1 MSYFLFCSL
10 LLLFSIVSF
19 WWKTS
24 GAPVEKT
31 IRPISDERYR
41 LIYDIIS
48 GTRTINERKAT
59 LEEKNAAR
67 MIRRWKKHYPLT
79 VAKCHNPLTGT
90 EENRLMVDDFAM
102 PFEVE
107 WFGVGGMTASQP
119 CPNLI
124 FKMARYSP
132 DIVVVCL
139 GGNDISSG
147 AEPSTVIDCL
157 TSLFHRIRDFAPRQP
172 DIFFTEIVSRGKFR
186 SSLQREEF
194 DGKRRTVNNKMKKI
208 LGRTFI
214 RIDVRFPRHYLPD
227 GIHFNDAGTVIF
239 LLSISKTVKSRSFE

>member
-1 MSYFLFCSL
+1 MLYLCLISCFVVYFCYLALFPFGGRPQERQSRRR
-10 LLLFSIVSF
+10 FDQYRTKDIASF
-19 WWKTS
+19 TAVK
-24 GAPVEKT
+24 
-31 IRPISDERYR
+31 
-41 LIYDIIS
+41 
-48 GTRTINERKAT
+48 
-59 LEEKNAAR
+59 
-67 MIRRWKKHYPLT
+67 LT
-79 VAKCHNPLTGT
+79 
-90 EENRLMVDDFAM
+90 M